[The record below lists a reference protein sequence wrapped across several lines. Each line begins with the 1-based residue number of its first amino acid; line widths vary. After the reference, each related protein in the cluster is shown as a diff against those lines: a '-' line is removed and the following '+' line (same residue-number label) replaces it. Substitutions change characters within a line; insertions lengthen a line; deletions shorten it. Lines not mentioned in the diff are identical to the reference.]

1 MMLPKI
7 WFDDFTLAKI
17 CKDTGL
23 SKLELM
29 GVIAAMNKYTYS
41 AEQIKKREEDERM
54 GRDIY

>member
-1 MMLPKI
+1 MLPKI

-54 GRDIY
+54 GRDVY